1 VHLGSD
7 TSENMVA
14 QIQLAVS
21 DGVHWTFVMK
31 KALNLDLAHPYA
43 AGTDAPSITNCELFC
58 P

>member
-1 VHLGSD
+1 
-7 TSENMVA
+7 MVA

-43 AGTDAPSITNCELFC
+43 AGTGATSITNCEFFC